1 MCKLSRRYRI
11 ANAFLLAVYIVIPSA
26 AATAAQKGSGP
37 TQAQIDCQNRA
48 VNDYWD
54 NMKSCEQNLS
64 DLPDQL
70 ALCQSDAR
78 ADLDRAK
85 AGCVASR
92 VGGIRVPGTILQNA
106 PQLQIAPE

>member
-1 MCKLSRRYRI
+1 VCKLSRRYRI
-11 ANAFLLAVYIVIPSA
+11 ANAFLLAIYIVIPSA

-37 TQAQIDCQNRA
+37 TQAQIDCQNGA
-48 VNDYWD
+48 VNDYWA
-54 NMKSCEQNLS
+54 NMKACEQNLS

-85 AGCVASR
+85 AACVASR
-92 VGGIRVPGTILQNA
+92 VGGIRVPRNILENS